1 MSILSINKK
10 SKLDSKVTEE
20 LIHKCMT
27 VAARKVG
34 SMRGVIHGDVALVVQ
49 SQRLKKTA

>member
-10 SKLDSKVTEE
+10 SKLDSKVTEK

-27 VAARKVG
+27 VAAEKVG
-34 SMRGVIHGDVALVVQ
+34 SMRGVIQGDMSIVVA